1 MVVRRV
7 GEFRRW
13 FRSAGNDTS
22 IPQPEATP
30 TRLVY
35 TTPKA
40 SKAICIQEDT
50 PGLVTG
56 ASTLIVFLTCY
67 QGAGL
72 LFHGPV

>member
-40 SKAICIQEDT
+40 SKAADDW
-50 PGLVTG
+50 PS
-56 ASTLIVFLTCY
+56 ASRKTHR
-67 QGAGL
+67 AW
-72 LFHGPV
+72 